1 MQLSRSWRGDKMDFE
16 VMFDGAC
23 YVFGISVLISVSAV
37 CIVSA
42 INSIKKLRAERRIEK
57 MAEQMFMKNVKKALK
72 EFDNK

>member
-1 MQLSRSWRGDKMDFE
+1 MDFE

-37 CIVSA
+37 CIVLS
-42 INSIKKLRAERRIEK
+42 INSIKKLRAKRRIEEI
-57 MAEQMFMKNVKKALK
+57 AEQTFMKNVVKALK